1 MTDPRFVLFMAQ
13 AIVFLAIVFAVADYV
28 IREWPR

>member
-1 MTDPRFVLFMAQ
+1 MTDPRFIWFMVQ
-13 AIVFLAIVFAVADYV
+13 AILFLAMVFLVADYV